1 MIDLLDPRTFAGGH
15 PRRLYDDLRRTAP
28 VYRHPE
34 PAGPGFW
41 ALTRYQDV
49 SAVARDYATFSSH
62 PTVMIADSGAV
73 DEGPLGEA
81 QMLMMDPPRHTAY
94 RNLTHDLLTRRAAL
108 GRTSRIAQL
117 ARMVINGVIER
128 GECDFVADIGGEM
141 IAYLMAELI
150 GLPPGDGRQLY
161 ALTETI
167 QSDPAEVGART
178 IETAFETLYDYG
190 ARLIAHKRA
199 HPGDDLATR
208 ILTGEVEGRRLTESD
223 FMLYFLLLLD
233 AGGDTTRHLLPGAL
247 VALAAHPDQWAW
259 LMADLDTR
267 MARAREELL
276 RYTSPVIYMRRT
288 ATRAARIGDT
298 AIAKGDKV
306 VMYFGAANNDPAKFA
321 HPDRLDLARHPN
333 PQISFGRGPHVCVG
347 QHMARLEIDALFTE
361 ALTRLK
367 GLEII
372 GEPPWLPSNF
382 VCGPQRLHVRFTPG
396 APL

>member
-28 VYRHPE
+28 VYRHLE

-49 SAVARDYATFSSH
+49 SAVARDFATFSSH
-62 PTVMIADSGAV
+62 PSVMIADSGAV

-150 GLPPGDGRQLY
+150 GLPLGDGRQLY

-178 IETAFETLYDYG
+178 IETAFATLYDYG
-190 ARLIAHKRA
+190 ARLITYKRA

-208 ILTGEVEGRRLTESD
+208 LLTGEVEGRRLTETD

-233 AGGDTTRHLLPGAL
+233 AGGDTTRHLLPGSL

-267 MARAREELL
+267 MGPAREELL

-288 ATRAARIGDT
+288 ATRATRIGDT
-298 AIAKGDKV
+298 PIAKGDKV
-306 VMYFGAANNDPAKFA
+306 VMYFGAANHDPAKFA

-382 VCGPQRLHVRFTPG
+382 VCGPRRLHVRFTPG